1 MSKQKSWTNKNSIE
15 NLEHL
20 NFMETQH
27 ICALCGSE
35 VHIQVLELDS
45 ETLSL
50 TEQASCNHCN
60 IRTRLK
66 THTIQ

>member
-1 MSKQKSWTNKNSIE
+1 MGNEKTWTNKNSIE

-20 NFMETQH
+20 NFMEAQH
-27 ICALCGSE
+27 ICALCGTH
-35 VHIQVLELDS
+35 VHIQVLDMDT

-50 TEQASCNHCN
+50 TEQATCNKCN
-60 IRTRLK
+60 IRTRIK

>member
-1 MSKQKSWTNKNSIE
+1 MSSEKTWTNKASIE
-15 NLEHL
+15 NVDHL

-27 ICALCGSE
+27 VCALCGSE
-35 VHIQVLELDS
+35 VHIQVLELDN

-50 TEQASCNHCN
+50 TEQATCEKCN
-60 IRTRLK
+60 IRTRIK